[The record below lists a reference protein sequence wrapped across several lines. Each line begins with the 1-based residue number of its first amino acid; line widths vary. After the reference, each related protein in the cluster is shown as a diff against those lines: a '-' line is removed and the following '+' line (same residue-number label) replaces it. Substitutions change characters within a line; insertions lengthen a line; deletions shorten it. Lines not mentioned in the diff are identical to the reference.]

1 LRSFSPAQSSDLET
15 ALNSV
20 LADVEDALQ
29 FKGTLGASG
38 TDSTLPTTHGIGWT
52 FKVVDA
58 GTYAGKVAEIGDM
71 IVSVVS
77 REGSNNAD
85 AD

>member
-1 LRSFSPAQSSDLET
+1 
-15 ALNSV
+15 
-20 LADVEDALQ
+20 
-29 FKGTLGASG
+29 
-38 TDSTLPTTHGIGWT
+38 LPTTHGIGWT

-77 REGSNNAD
+77 REGSNNDD

>member
-1 LRSFSPAQSSDLET
+1 M
-15 ALNSV
+15 NSV
-20 LADVEDALQ
+20 ISDVEDALQ

-38 TDSTLPTTHGIGWT
+38 TDSALPTTHGIGWT
-52 FKVVDA
+52 FKVVND

-71 IVSVVS
+71 IVSIVS
-77 REGSNNAD
+77 RQGSDNTD